1 MSTEEFDVLVVGGG
15 HAGCEAAAA
24 AARTGANV
32 GLVTMSAH
40 TVGAMSCNPSI
51 GGVGKGHLVREVD
64 ALDGLM
70 GCAADAA
77 AIHYR
82 MLNRSKGAAVHG
94 PRVQAD
100 RKLYARSVG
109 ALLDEAGVRIVE
121 GEVCALRLRG
131 TIVEGLELS
140 DGGRLSARAVV
151 LATGTFL
158 GGRMFRGNERLE
170 GGRAHEAASVPLAR
184 QLRDLALPM
193 GRLKT
198 GTPPRLDGRT
208 IDWARL
214 ERQPS
219 DTEDWAMSPLSSGT
233 RLPQIACAISRT
245 NEATHDVIRDG
256 FGESPLI
263 TGAVASSGPRYCPSI
278 EDKVTRFADRK
289 AHQIFLEPEGLDTHV
304 IYPNGISTSLAAEVQ
319 LAFVRTIAGLERAEI
334 SSPGYAVEYD
344 YIDPRALDRRL
355 ALRALSGLF
364 MAGQINGTTGYE
376 EAAAQGLV
384 AGLSAA
390 AHARG
395 SDIAVL
401 EREDSY
407 IGVMIDDLTLQ
418 GISEP
423 YRMLTARAEHRMRLR
438 ADNAETRLLDFGRAA
453 GCIGARRLQHQDKRI
468 CLREEAAPQMLR
480 MVSPTALCD
489 AKIGCDGYLS
499 ARSLADWSRTLDD
512 SARLQRLL
520 PEELR
525 GSMAAEMLEDA
536 RYEPYV
542 RRQEQE
548 LARIRKDRD
557 VLLPVEL
564 IFCDIAG
571 LSTEMVERLS
581 AARPASLAEAAS
593 IRGITPAALSAI
605 LVARARLAA

>member
-1 MSTEEFDVLVVGGG
+1 MIGERYDVLIVGGG

-24 AARTGANV
+24 AARMGASV
-32 GLVTMSAH
+32 ALVTMS
-40 TVGAMSCNPSI
+40 TNSIGAMSCNPSI

-70 GCAADAA
+70 ARAADAA

-100 RKLYARSVG
+100 RKLYARSVR
-109 ALLDEAGVRIVE
+109 ALLDGAGIQVVE
-121 GEVCALRLRG
+121 GEAAALRLRG
-131 TIVEGLELS
+131 TFVEGLELTS
-140 DGGRLSARAVV
+140 GSCLLAPAVV

-158 GGRMFRGNERLE
+158 GGRMFRGTERTG
-170 GGRAHEAASVPLAR
+170 GGRAHEAASIRLAG
-184 QLRDLALPM
+184 QLRELALPM

-208 IDWARL
+208 IAWDRL
-214 ERQPS
+214 QRQPS
-219 DTEDWAMSPLSSGT
+219 DTEQWTMSPLSIGV

-245 NEATHDVIRDG
+245 NEATHDVIRAG
-256 FGESPLI
+256 FPRSPYIAGDI
-263 TGAVASSGPRYCPSI
+263 TSSGPRYCPSI
-278 EDKVTRFADRK
+278 EDKVTRFADRDG
-289 AHQIFLEPEGLDTHV
+289 HQIFLEPEGLDTHV
-304 IYPNGISTSLAAEVQ
+304 VYPNGISTSLPADVQ
-319 LAFVRTIAGLERAEI
+319 RAFVRTIAGLERVEI
-334 SSPGYAVEYD
+334 ASPGYAVEYD

-355 ALRALSGLF
+355 ALQALSGLF

-384 AGLSAA
+384 AGLGAA

-395 SDIAVL
+395 FDVPVL

-418 GISEP
+418 GINEP
-423 YRMLTARAEHRMRLR
+423 YRMLTARAEHRMRMR
-438 ADNAETRLLDFGRAA
+438 ADNAESRLRDFGRAV
-453 GCIGARRLQHQDKRI
+453 GCIGAQRLQHQDERARQREALAPRMADVMSTTT
-468 CLREEAAPQMLR
+468 LRKTG
-480 MVSPTALCD
+480 VHCD
-489 AKIGCDGYLS
+489 VGLS
-499 ARSLADWSRTLDD
+499 SRSIDAWTRTLDD
-512 SARLQRLL
+512 ASGLERLF

-525 GSMAAEMLEDA
+525 GAMAREMLEDA
-536 RYEPYV
+536 RYRPYV
-542 RRQEQE
+542 ERQEQE

-557 VLLPVEL
+557 VLLPPEL
-564 IFCDIAG
+564 AFRNVAG

-581 AARPASLAEAAS
+581 AARPRTLAEAGR
-593 IRGITPAALSAI
+593 IRGVTPAALSAI
-605 LVARARLAA
+605 LVARARITA